1 MPLLAAVARR
11 RSVSK
16 TRPTFPGAR
25 FELSG
30 GQRRTWQGHW
40 ENGEWRMEN
49 AALPQAAKYRPRGL
63 EPKSTLN
70 SSPEMGTRPR
80 PPAKQRKPLPV
91 RPTVLRDQVDT
102 LIFVLNFSL
111 FRGRPSFRCYRM
123 GGCLLPIC
131 ISHPN
136 YLRASSA
143 SSLAADTNHAG
154 GLIFLPAPG
163 ARCPSLVAV
172 TPRTSLHA
180 CVRAHFKLVISK
192 RHHYLALCSS
202 CKSEAIETKDS
213 SPPPGAL
220 YRRLVRSHRTTVRRG
235 NVPHRV
241 TLLLASLT
249 FRVKHLRAA
258 RQSDLAIQG
267 GRLAAGPFDS
277 IPTPDSRSSPPQPTG
292 LLSWLRLVFSCLVF
306 FSHQP
311 KRQIEHLTYGIM
323 MTVQAGQ
330 RWSPG
335 RPPWPAQGYWQSL
348 PILPGRVKAYRHDD
362 THSSAGGPAWCRLA
376 VEITVA

>member
-1 MPLLAAVARR
+1 M
-11 RSVSK
+11 
-16 TRPTFPGAR
+16 G
-25 FELSG
+25 
-30 GQRRTWQGHW
+30 
-40 ENGEWRMEN
+40 N
-49 AALPQAAKYRPRGL
+49 AALPQAAKYRLRGL

-102 LIFVLNFSL
+102 LIFVLISSL

-220 YRRLVRSHRTTVRRG
+220 YRRPPRPRHSQSHSVLSGHGRLVRSHRTTVRRG
-235 NVPHRV
+235 NVLYH
-241 TLLLASLT
+241 T
-249 FRVKHLRAA
+249 
-258 RQSDLAIQG
+258 G
-267 GRLAAGPFDS
+267 
-277 IPTPDSRSSPPQPTG
+277 SRSSSQ
-292 LLSWLRLVFSCLVF
+292 V
-306 FSHQP
+306 
-311 KRQIEHLTYGIM
+311 
-323 MTVQAGQ
+323 
-330 RWSPG
+330 
-335 RPPWPAQGYWQSL
+335 
-348 PILPGRVKAYRHDD
+348 
-362 THSSAGGPAWCRLA
+362 
-376 VEITVA
+376 

>member
-1 MPLLAAVARR
+1 LAR
-11 RSVSK
+11 
-16 TRPTFPGAR
+16 TLGA
-25 FELSG
+25 L
-30 GQRRTWQGHW
+30 
-40 ENGEWRMEN
+40 EWRMGN
-49 AALPQAAKYRPRGL
+49 AALPQAAKYRLRGL

-102 LIFVLNFSL
+102 LIFVLISSL

-213 SPPPGAL
+213 SPPRAP
-220 YRRLVRSHRTTVRRG
+220 
-235 NVPHRV
+235 
-241 TLLLASLT
+241 
-249 FRVKHLRAA
+249 FIAA
-258 RQSDLAIQG
+258 RHVLVIHRAIPFSRGMAASYDRIAPPSG
-267 GRLAAGPFDS
+267 GATYHTG
-277 IPTPDSRSSPPQPTG
+277 SRSSSQ
-292 LLSWLRLVFSCLVF
+292 V
-306 FSHQP
+306 
-311 KRQIEHLTYGIM
+311 
-323 MTVQAGQ
+323 
-330 RWSPG
+330 
-335 RPPWPAQGYWQSL
+335 
-348 PILPGRVKAYRHDD
+348 
-362 THSSAGGPAWCRLA
+362 
-376 VEITVA
+376 

>member
-1 MPLLAAVARR
+1 LAR
-11 RSVSK
+11 
-16 TRPTFPGAR
+16 TLGA
-25 FELSG
+25 L
-30 GQRRTWQGHW
+30 
-40 ENGEWRMEN
+40 EWRMGN

-91 RPTVLRDQVDT
+91 RPPVLRDQVDT
-102 LIFVLNFSL
+102 LIFVLISSL

-220 YRRLVRSHRTTVRRG
+220 YRRPPRPRHSQSHSVLSGHGRLVRSHRTTVRRG

-258 RQSDLAIQG
+258 RQVTWQYE
-267 GRLAAGPFDS
+267 AADWQLGPS
-277 IPTPDSRSSPPQPTG
+277 IPYPPPTPGAVPPSQPVFYPGCAWSS
-292 LLSWLRLVFSCLVF
+292 LVLSFSATN
-306 FSHQP
+306 P
-311 KRQIEHLTYGIM
+311 RGK
-323 MTVQAGQ
+323 
-330 RWSPG
+330 
-335 RPPWPAQGYWQSL
+335 
-348 PILPGRVKAYRHDD
+348 
-362 THSSAGGPAWCRLA
+362 
-376 VEITVA
+376 